1 MTIKGLKTEYLMTL
15 YLKKCMSDS
24 QEYPANHCLN
34 KEVWDILVFLHLK
47 TVNYSFF
54 LKLTYGVIQQRKWRK
69 CQYLTRC
76 KVEDDNVFLIVTEKR
91 WRGTVVYRIILERK
105 SHVKLFT
112 QNKLFYSLK
121 LTKNGKLACWSGKI
135 L

>member
-1 MTIKGLKTEYLMTL
+1 
-15 YLKKCMSDS
+15 MSDS

-76 KVEDDNVFLIVTEKR
+76 KVEDDNVFLIVTEKKMAGDCCVSDYTWKGGSR
-91 WRGTVVYRIILERK
+91 KTVHAE
-105 SHVKLFT
+105 
-112 QNKLFYSLK
+112 
-121 LTKNGKLACWSGKI
+121 
-135 L
+135 